1 MRKIK
6 MIEVKSELGAGTRG
20 ASLGPDALKIASLEE
35 VFKKANSKAEK
46 AQKIKN
52 EKSFFAQFKRKEIKD
67 SSLLLHHSPIRL
79 KAKRIRGIVEIFQKL
94 ARSVQDELKAGSFPV
109 ILSGDHSSAGGSI
122 AGVKMAYPDKKLG
135 VIWVDAHADIHSP
148 FTTPSG
154 NVHGMPVAASLGIDN
169 LDDAQNVLANDR
181 TREYWNNLK
190 NIGGI
195 SPKIYP
201 QDLVYIGVRD
211 MEEPEINFIRKKR
224 IKVFT
229 VKEVRAA
236 KAKEVAKQVREYLK
250 SCDIIYVSFDVDSLD
265 SSIIKGT
272 GTPVPNGFS
281 LMEVRKLLEALC
293 KDPRVVCF
301 EITEINPLLDENNET
316 ARKVFPVFKG
326 TVNTIKKRLEDEEKK
341 RKKEEKKAK
350 KVAKIIKKKVEPAGL
365 TVSVKRGTPKSA
377 VR

>member
-1 MRKIK
+1 MKKIK

-20 ASLGPDALKIASLEE
+20 ASLGPDALKIASLEYG
-35 VFKKANSKAEK
+35 
-46 AQKIKN
+46 QY
-52 EKSFFAQFKRKEIKD
+52 FFGKFKRKEIRD
-67 SSLLLHHSPIRL
+67 SSLLLYKNPIRTH
-79 KAKRIRGIVEIFQKL
+79 AKRIRGIVEIFQKL
-94 ARSVQDELKAGSFPV
+94 ARTVNDELKEGTFPV

-169 LDDAQNVLANDR
+169 LDDAQNVLADDR

-190 NIGGI
+190 SIGGI
-195 SPKIYP
+195 TPKILP
-201 QDLVYIGVRD
+201 ENLVYIGVRD
-211 MEEPEINFIRKKR
+211 MEEPEINFIRRKR
-224 IKVFT
+224 IKLLT

-236 KAKEVAKQVREYLK
+236 KAKEIARQVREYLK
-250 SCDIIYVSFDVDSLD
+250 GCDIIYVSFDVDSID
-265 SSIIKGT
+265 SSVIKGT

-281 LMEVRKLLEALC
+281 LLEVKKLLEALC
-293 KDPRVVCF
+293 KDPRLVCF

-316 ARKVFPVFKG
+316 ARKVFPVFKN
-326 TVNTIKKRLEDEEKK
+326 TVNTIKKRLENEDKK

-350 KVAKIIKKKVEPAGL
+350 KVAKIIRKKVAPAGL
-365 TVSVKRGTPKSA
+365 SVSVKKATPKPKTA
-377 VR
+377 IK